1 MQQSYKRFVKGVII
15 AIAVLMVC
23 CIALV
28 VLVDPMMHYHTPW
41 LGLQPIFENER
52 YQDAG
57 IMRYFD
63 YDTADRKGETIYCFV
78 LKAKGL
84 SYERDQKTAKRKLLI
99 KLAIVVGSAIL
110 GWAIKELISAL
121 I

>member
-1 MQQSYKRFVKGVII
+1 MVLSKKEKLMMNAVYSLSKGTGAALASGVELLQLIPYKNDFREADIEPTLK
-15 AIAVLMVC
+15 
-23 CIALV
+23 ALKIE
-28 VLVDPMMHYHTPW
+28 
-41 LGLQPIFENER
+41 G
-52 YQDAG
+52 
-57 IMRYFD
+57 YFD